1 VKQKRRC
8 SCCCCRSS
16 HLCAQVLNGFLL
28 YNLSQRGAATAAA
41 SLLCWST
48 AAGAIAGSS
57 RCTVQC
63 AGSRRTMQ
71 HFKLILLLHAACA
84 SLAAGFAHPTSTAFT
99 GFAHASSP
107 AAQCSRSS
115 SSAGVLGSFGVQRS
129 SAGSTSSSSK
139 RGRAAA
145 SRAAAYNARQ
155 EDVSGSSSVP
165 APYYPPTNFDRLQ
178 SMLLSENAKKL
189 GVWAAFFLLVS
200 RLKSFYGEF

>member
-1 VKQKRRC
+1 MRR
-8 SCCCCRSS
+8 
-16 HLCAQVLNGFLL
+16 
-28 YNLSQRGAATAAA
+28 
-41 SLLCWST
+41 
-48 AAGAIAGSS
+48 
-57 RCTVQC
+57 
-63 AGSRRTMQ
+63 
-71 HFKLILLLHAACA
+71 FKLILVLHASCA
-84 SLAAGFAHPTSTAFT
+84 SLVAGFALPTSTVFT
-99 GFAHASSP
+99 GLAHASSL
-107 AAQCSRSS
+107 AAQCSHSS

-129 SAGSTSSSSK
+129 AGSTSSSSSK

-155 EDVSGSSSVP
+155 EDASGSSSSVP